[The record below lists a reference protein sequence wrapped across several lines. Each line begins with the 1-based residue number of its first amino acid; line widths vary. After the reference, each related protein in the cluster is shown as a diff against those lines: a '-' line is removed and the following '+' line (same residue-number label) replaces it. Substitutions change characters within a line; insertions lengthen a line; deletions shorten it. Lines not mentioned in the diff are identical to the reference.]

1 MSDERFQQLMRQA
14 DEAFGGP
21 RVGPADLSQRVRR
34 QARRQHQVKVFGA
47 AAAAV
52 LVLSLSTVAWV
63 NRCGRTG
70 PAPTETPIVAAD
82 GRTPVSVAE
91 LQMNTERLREEIRT
105 GCEAVQEVLKRQ
117 EFEQRLAALRKQA
130 EADPLK
136 AVTDQLDRAALT
148 MVYHADRM
156 YHELNLRES
165 AVASYEQT
173 IKLFPQTHWAQVAKD
188 RLAELKTAGNGDAA

>member
-1 MSDERFQQLMRQA
+1 MSDERLGQLLRQA

-21 RVGPADLSQRVRR
+21 RVGPADLSQKVRR
-34 QARRQHQVKVFGA
+34 QVRRQHHVRVFGT

-63 NRCGRTG
+63 NRYGRTG
-70 PAPTETPIVAAD
+70 PMLIIAD
-82 GRTPVSVAE
+82 NGQKPVSVAE
-91 LQMNTERLREEIRT
+91 LQMQIEQLREEIRT
-105 GCEAVQEVLKRQ
+105 GCEAVQEVLRRQ
-117 EFEQRLAALRKQA
+117 EAEQRLAALRKQT

-136 AVTDQLDRAALT
+136 EVNDQVDRAALT
-148 MVYHADRM
+148 MVYQADRM
-156 YHELNLRES
+156 YRELNLRES

-188 RLAELKTAGNGDAA
+188 RLAELKTAGEGDAI